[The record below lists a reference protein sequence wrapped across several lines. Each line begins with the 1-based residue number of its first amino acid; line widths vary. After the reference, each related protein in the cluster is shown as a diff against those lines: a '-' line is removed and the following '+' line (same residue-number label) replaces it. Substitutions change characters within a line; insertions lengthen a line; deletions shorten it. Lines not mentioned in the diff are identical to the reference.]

1 MQTSFS
7 STRWPW
13 ATSIPMLLVSKGKLD
28 ELNIDKL
35 FQVWESCSI
44 WKLTMFWLQ
53 STSASSQTRSSFL
66 FSRISATWTSSP
78 IVLSLTSNSRSTKI
92 SDRKDYPQSQAKDCN
107 DVTFDASTISM
118 LSNRWTSWWEQCTR
132 CSGTQAWWWSSWPSQ
147 SSAKSS
153 SLLTAI
159 TIITILL
166 LVTRYAGTSRGRLC
180 CRCLVTRTRSRRK
193 RNRSDTS
200 FLIIWYS

>member
-66 FSRISATWTSSP
+66 SSRISATWTSSP

-153 SLLTAI
+153 SLLSWSSPSSSLSPGTRAHQGEDFVAAASWPAQDPGARE
-159 TIITILL
+159 TGQT
-166 LVTRYAGTSRGRLC
+166 LVS
-180 CRCLVTRTRSRRK
+180 
-193 RNRSDTS
+193 
-200 FLIIWYS
+200 